1 MPKHP
6 PAVGE
11 ERVDER
17 RYRVFSLQIDEARL
31 AAMWRMSPDERRAA
45 AIRGEL
51 SLGEMLKWA
60 SRHPDEVPRLHGEF
74 FFIAVM
80 TPDLADADEPPPP
93 SPVDA
98 GAPSASNADAR

>member
-1 MPKHP
+1 MPKRQ

-11 ERVDER
+11 ERDDR
-17 RYRVFSLQIDEARL
+17 RYRVLSLHVDEARL

-60 SRHPDEVPRLHGEF
+60 SRHPDEVPRLHGEL

-80 TPDLADADEPPPP
+80 TPEVADADEPAPR
-93 SPVDA
+93 SAVDA
-98 GAPSASNADAR
+98 GAPSARNADAR